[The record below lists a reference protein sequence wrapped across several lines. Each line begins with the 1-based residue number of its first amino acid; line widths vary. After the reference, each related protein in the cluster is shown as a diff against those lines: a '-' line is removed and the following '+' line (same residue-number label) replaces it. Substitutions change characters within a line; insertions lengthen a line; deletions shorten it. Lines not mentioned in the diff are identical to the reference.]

1 MITTTIPDED
11 LLTVVTKKVSTNGT
25 ISIGKEFVG
34 RRIKAYVIE
43 DQNART

>member
-1 MITTTIPDED
+1 MITTTIPEED
-11 LLTVVTKKVSTNGT
+11 ILTVVVKKVSSNGT

-43 DQNART
+43 DTNVGT